1 MVVSS
6 RTEGLDSELG
16 EFASRYGGSKT
27 WTDAKS
33 LKKSIPF
40 IPFDSMG
47 QMRRGT
53 EWGYPVQLHP
63 AHHNFRATE
72 SEVRMK
78 FPSSWIYY

>member
-16 EFASRYGGSKT
+16 KFASRYGGSKT

-53 EWGYPVQLHP
+53 E
-63 AHHNFRATE
+63 
-72 SEVRMK
+72 
-78 FPSSWIYY
+78 